1 MKLYLDDVRD
11 SHDPDAIT
19 VRKVEHA
26 KVLIEA
32 VKFEHFSL
40 DHDMGA
46 FNLDR
51 INEPTGYDLLMWMI
65 EHGHMPEWFDQ
76 IQVHSMNP
84 VGKERMQNLIRDYY
98 RGAFREGRL
107 R

>member
-11 SHDPDAIT
+11 CYDPDAIV

-40 DHDMGA
+40 DHDMGG
-46 FNLDR
+46 FDMYTL
-51 INEPTGYDLLMWMI
+51 NEPTGYDLLTWMI
-65 EHGHMPEWFDQ
+65 EHGHMPERPEQ
-76 IQVHSMNP
+76 IGVHSMNP

-98 RGAFREGRL
+98 RGAFSEGRL